1 VSVLSTLQALPVGPV
16 GALPV
21 GALSVASSCRVLAHT
36 PEGRAQVAAFAGRV
50 AGLLGC
56 AHTRWIQ
63 KRAEAAEDTANA
75 LAYVVHQELPSLGV
89 QPSFEVR
96 QARHTEVNDLW
107 HAPAHC
113 LAT

>member
-1 VSVLSTLQALPVGPV
+1 
-16 GALPV
+16 
-21 GALSVASSCRVLAHT
+21 VASSCRVLAHT

-63 KRAEAAEDTANA
+63 KRAEAAEDWQAAFEAGGDAANA